1 MGEAAP
7 WAEDTPNRR
16 GLKIVG
22 RQIAATTAGGVAG
35 AALNKLGG
43 SNHPYLPLATGAAA
57 SLADWYTRYKQSQ
70 DPYYWD
76 TAARG
81 SDNYTISPQVT
92 EGVKMAGENMAA
104 TTAGIAAGAALN
116 MMGGYKHPFLP
127 VATGAAASLADWY
140 RQGRRDRYPKT
151 MSFAE
156 LNEELKKGQELPDWL
171 SNYWVFGKGL
181 DADYLKLQTSFQ
193 TITESMQSN
202 IPFVKDRPAD
212 RVDEKLQRELF
223 ENTLSWAQASLKR
236 HKVTDEQIILYSYF
250 LLRCLTV
257 VSDAFPSVTF
267 ERGFQFQVNQ
277 IIRRGFH
284 ALTDIFMRNYAEA
297 HRSIIL
303 EYCGLMKDLISRH
316 FHPPEIDK
324 GFSGIYDLQE
334 VKSVI
339 DKKKVGKQ
347 FL

>member
-156 LNEELKKGQELPDWL
+156 LNEELKKGKELPDSSFL
-171 SNYWVFGKGL
+171 YLEGL
-181 DADYLKLQTSFQ
+181 DADYVTLAKTFEK
-193 TITESMQSN
+193 ITESMKL
-202 IPFVKDRPAD
+202 PFVGRFVKARPAD
-212 RVDEKLQRELF
+212 SVDEKLQRELF

-267 ERGFQFQVNQ
+267 ERAFQFQVNQ

>member
-1 MGEAAP
+1 MEEATP

-104 TTAGIAAGAALN
+104 TTAGTAAGAALN

-156 LNEELKKGQELPDWL
+156 LNEELKKGKELPDSSFL
-171 SNYWVFGKGL
+171 YLEGL
-181 DADYLKLQTSFQ
+181 DADYVTLAKTFEK
-193 TITESMQSN
+193 ITESMKL
-202 IPFVKDRPAD
+202 PFVGRFVKARPAD
-212 RVDEKLQRELF
+212 SVDEKLQRELF
-223 ENTLSWAQASLKR
+223 ENTLSWAHASLKR
-236 HKVTDEQIILYSYF
+236 HQVTDEHVVLYSYF

-257 VSDAFPSVTF
+257 VSTAFPDFKF
-267 ERGFQFQVNQ
+267 EKQFQIQVDE
-277 IIRRGFH
+277 IIRLGFP
-284 ALTDIFMRNYAEA
+284 ALTYIFRSNYAEA
-297 HRSIIL
+297 YRIQIL
-303 EYCGLMKDLISRH
+303 EYCGLMKDLMSRH
-316 FHPPEIDK
+316 FQPFAFDT
-324 GFSGIYDLQE
+324 GFHGISDLQGI
-334 VKSVI
+334 VSRSK
-339 DKKKVGKQ
+339 
-347 FL
+347 